1 MIYFIYIILLNHALS
16 LDLSERCIKR
26 FDFVT
31 FTGLQ
36 HFKSNDG
43 CYRTLSSNR
52 QTFVDHTIPD
62 INIIDSEIILS
73 HNAIEN
79 ISFVNSSRF
88 WNLNYFAIDHNHLS
102 AFEIQKYQMRPIDI
116 ILANNNQIRI
126 VSLDNTIITSLNRTE
141 CIGLRVKLLDLS
153 WNFISS
159 IEYYNCKFNH
169 LKLHHNLFKND
180 DILNIEDFHVER
192 LDLSF
197 NYISKLNFKTP
208 NIFIRH
214 LTISSNQID
223 TVRGEIATTLI
234 FLKSIDLS
242 HNKIAYF
249 ENSVFSEAGLLLEI
263 NLSNNNIYHLARY
276 SFSSMNSLKII
287 DLSNNLLRNVSE
299 AFYKLDLIESINLQ
313 GNPFTS
319 QDFHPKPI
327 AQLKELYLEN
337 LDRPLEY
344 LNYGELVQLQILY
357 IKNASNLSDSKELT
371 HLNSTL
377 LELTVIQPDNSK
389 KLFAIIVTTRWIKLK
404 KLHLQNFELYS
415 LTCSLADQVPELR
428 VLSLIESDIHFIKS
442 SLDIIPSTL
451 EILNLSGNPLKYLD
465 LTNIR
470 NFYNLRIIDISDVIS
485 FDSGTTEYLNISNT
499 SIPSVLI
506 KNLTNLVV
514 LCLNSKCMRIDC
526 LQFKAKLTNTFT
538 LNPYDAD
545 CPADI
550 LQIMQFSSTH
560 MSSSHNVIKQ
570 CHLMLPCLTKLVIEQ
585 YEETSKGYHIFFSL
599 IRIRWIS
606 IKNGMITNNRIIHFR
621 FLNKLQIL
629 HLQNITS
636 VYSDIFGFVPYL
648 QRIKIIECSLINDS
662 IDLSNKGH
670 LHEIILHKTAVNF
683 QPEKFCSGNI
693 LLETLNISAGGIRNL
708 PSTLFK
714 HCSQLTSLILSYNEI
729 RQVDNQ
735 FEEFYNNNLQ
745 LLDLSNNFIFAID
758 LNFAAKCILLRN
770 LDLSNN
776 RISYLILVYSYSFSP
791 NIAISIDFSENNS
804 LYAACYVVDNG
815 ETLVVRKYRF
825 EECKSMNYSL
835 PVTSIRIKGNKC
847 DGVDQELCVIRY

>member
-1 MIYFIYIILLNHALS
+1 MIYFICIIFLNHALS
-16 LDLSERCIKR
+16 LDLSERCITR

-31 FTGLQ
+31 FTGLR
-36 HFKSNDG
+36 HFNESINNDG
-43 CYRTLSSNR
+43 CYSYLSSNR

-62 INIIDSEIILS
+62 INRKDSEIILS

-102 AFEIQKYQMRPIDI
+102 AFQINEYLMFSTEI
-116 ILANNNQIRI
+116 ILVNNNQIRI
-126 VSLDNTIITSLNRTE
+126 VLLDCTWISLLKGTDNIA
-141 CIGLRVKLLDLS
+141 GHVKLLDLS

-159 IEYYNCKFNH
+159 IEYYNCKFDH
-169 LKLHHNLFKND
+169 LKLHHNLFIND

-208 NIFIRH
+208 NMVIRH
-214 LTISSNQID
+214 FLTAEHS
-223 TVRGEIATTLI
+223 
-234 FLKSIDLS
+234 
-242 HNKIAYF
+242 
-249 ENSVFSEAGLLLEI
+249 
-263 NLSNNNIYHLARY
+263 
-276 SFSSMNSLKII
+276 
-287 DLSNNLLRNVSE
+287 NLL
-299 AFYKLDLIESINLQ
+299 

-319 QDFHPKPI
+319 HAFYPKPL

-337 LDRPLEY
+337 LDRSLEY
-344 LNYGELVQLQILY
+344 LNYGQLDQLQILY
-357 IKNASNLSDSKELT
+357 VFKLVLRTRYIRNASYLSDSKELT

-377 LELTVIQPDNSK
+377 LELTVIQPDNSG

-415 LTCSLADQVPELR
+415 LNCSLADQVPELR
-428 VLSLIESDIHFIKS
+428 VLSLIESDIHFIKT

-470 NFYNLRIIDISDVIS
+470 NLYNLRIIDISDVIS

-514 LCLNSKCMRIDC
+514 LCLNSKGMRIDS
-526 LQFKAKLTNTFT
+526 LQFNAKLKSSF
-538 LNPYDAD
+538 LINPYNAD

-550 LQIMQFSSTH
+550 LQIKQFSSA
-560 MSSSHNVIKQ
+560 
-570 CHLMLPCLTKLVIEQ
+570 VIEQ
-585 YEETSKGYHIFFSL
+585 YEERFDGYPIFIFLVHIRLLS
-599 IRIRWIS
+599 IR
-606 IKNGMITNNRIIHFR
+606 NGMITYNRIPHFR
-621 FLNKLQIL
+621 FLRKLQI
-629 HLQNITS
+629 
-636 VYSDIFGFVPYL
+636 F
-648 QRIKIIECSLINDS
+648 KIVECSLINDF

-670 LHEIILHKTAVNF
+670 LNKIILHKTAVNF

-693 LLETLNISAGGIRNL
+693 LLKTLNISSGGIKNL

-714 HCSQLTSLILSYNEI
+714 HCSQLTNLILSSNEI
-729 RQVDNQ
+729 REVDSQ

-745 LLDLSNNFIFAID
+745 LLDLSNNFISTVD
-758 LNFAAKCILLRN
+758 LKFVEKCILLHKI
-770 LDLSNN
+770 DLTLLSLEQSQCAFEQLEFLRVNC
-776 RISYLILVYSYSFSP
+776 
-791 NIAISIDFSENNS
+791 IATTTQKNEH
-804 LYAACYVVDNG
+804 
-815 ETLVVRKYRF
+815 
-825 EECKSMNYSL
+825 
-835 PVTSIRIKGNKC
+835 
-847 DGVDQELCVIRY
+847 

>member
-31 FTGLQ
+31 FTGL
-36 HFKSNDG
+36 H
-43 CYRTLSSNR
+43 
-52 QTFVDHTIPD
+52 
-62 INIIDSEIILS
+62 
-73 HNAIEN
+73 
-79 ISFVNSSRF
+79 
-88 WNLNYFAIDHNHLS
+88 AIDHNHLS

-214 LTISSNQID
+214 LTMSSNQID
-223 TVRGEIATTLI
+223 TLGGEIGSTLI
-234 FLKSIDLS
+234 FLESIDLS
-242 HNKIAYF
+242 HNKIAYIYR
-249 ENSVFSEAGLLLEI
+249 SVFAKAGHLREI
-263 NLSNNNIYHLARY
+263 NLSNNNIYHLAQY
-276 SFSSMNSLKII
+276 SFSPMNSLKVI
-287 DLSNNLLRNVSE
+287 DLSNNLIRNVSQ
-299 AFYKLDLIESINLQ
+299 AFYKLDIIESIILL

-327 AQLKELYLEN
+327 AQLKEIYLEN

-415 LTCSLADQVPELR
+415 LNCSLADQVPELR

-451 EILNLSGNPLKYLD
+451 KILNLSGNPLKYLD

-514 LCLNSKCMRIDC
+514 LCLNSKCMRIDS
-526 LQFKAKLTNTFT
+526 LQFKAKLRRNFL
-538 LNPYDAD
+538 LNPYGAD

-550 LQIMQFSSTH
+550 LQIKQFSSAH
-560 MSSSHNVIKQ
+560 MSNNVITP
-570 CHLMLPCLTKLVIEQ
+570 CHLMLSCLTKLVIEQ
-585 YEETSKGYHIFFSL
+585 YDETFQDYPIFVSM
-599 IRIRWIS
+599 ISIRWIS
-606 IKNGMITNNRIIHFR
+606 IKNGMITYDRIPNFR
-621 FLNKLQIL
+621 FLNKLRIL

-636 VYSDIFGFVPYL
+636 VHSDIFDFVPYL

-662 IDLSNKGH
+662 IDLSNKAH
-670 LHEIILHKTAVNF
+670 LQEIILHKTAVNF

-693 LLETLNISAGGIRNL
+693 LLKTLNISSGGITNL
-708 PSTLFK
+708 PRTLFK
-714 HCSQLTSLILSYNEI
+714 HCSQLTNLILSSNEI
-729 RQVDNQ
+729 REVDSQ

-776 RISYLILVYSYSFSP
+776 RISYLILVLSYPLSP
-791 NIAISIDFSENNS
+791 RIAISIDLYENNKS
-804 LYAACYVVDNG
+804 LYGACYFVNNH
-815 ETLVVRKYRF
+815 ETLVVRNNRF
-825 EECKSMNYSL
+825 KECKSMNYSL
-835 PVTSIRIKGNKC
+835 PVTSIRINGNKC
-847 DGVDQELCVIRY
+847 DGVDPELCVIRH